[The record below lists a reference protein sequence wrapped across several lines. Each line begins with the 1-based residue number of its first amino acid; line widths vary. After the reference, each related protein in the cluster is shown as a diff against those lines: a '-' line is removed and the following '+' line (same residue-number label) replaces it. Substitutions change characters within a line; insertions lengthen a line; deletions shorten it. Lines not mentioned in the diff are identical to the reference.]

1 VSGAGRLLEEALRH
15 HRAGARD
22 EAERLYREV
31 LALRPDDPR
40 ANLLLGTLVAQ
51 SGRVA
56 EAVEHFERAARAEP
70 GNADAQASLGMA
82 LAQAGR
88 REAAARALAAAVA
101 RNPNHV
107 MARFNLGVL
116 RSEAGALEEAAE
128 HFRAVIARQPDR
140 PDPRLNLAEVLRRA
154 HRYEDALEV
163 LDEAVRRHP
172 GISALRVNRANVL
185 KYLGRIPEAEA
196 AYRDAVAANPD
207 DEVAR
212 DNQLL
217 CALYAPDRA
226 PADIRD
232 LHRAWGERVTARLP
246 APPKPH
252 ANPPDPERPLKVGYV
267 SPDLREHPVAAFV
280 APILG
285 RHDPARVMATAYA
298 HVPNPDATTARLKAL
313 APAWRDVAGMDDDAL
328 AEQIRADGIDVLVD
342 LAGHTR
348 GARLGAFARAPAP
361 VQITYLGYPVGTGL
375 PAIGHR
381 ITDRVA
387 DPPGTDDFYTEALLR
402 LEAPFCCFAEPEHGP
417 DPGPPPARTNGYVTF
432 GSQANPVKV
441 NERVL
446 ALWARVLQAVPDA
459 RLLLGSGEYASRG
472 VRERVLAGLAEGGV
486 GPERVAFSPE
496 AALGKGD
503 FLARYTRMDVALD
516 TFPYAGHTTTC
527 EALWMGLPVIT
538 LAGEWY
544 IQRVGASLLG
554 VMDLEE
560 LVADTPEAYVDA
572 ARRLAAE
579 PDRLADLRAGLR
591 ERMQASP
598 LMDGAG
604 FTRRLE
610 DAYRE
615 AWRRW
620 CSGHPGEGA

>member
-1 VSGAGRLLEEALRH
+1 VSGAGRQLEEALRH

-22 EAERLYREV
+22 QAERLYREV
-31 LALRPDDPR
+31 LARHPDDPR

-51 SGRVA
+51 AGRVA
-56 EAVEHFERAARAEP
+56 EAVGHFERAARAEP

-82 LAQAGR
+82 LAQVGR
-88 REAAARALAAAVA
+88 REEAAEALAAAVA
-101 RNPNHV
+101 RNPDHV

-116 RSEAGALEEAAE
+116 RSESGALDEAAE
-128 HFRAVIARQPDR
+128 HFRAVVTRLPDQPDA
-140 PDPRLNLAEVLRRA
+140 RLNLAEVLRRG

-172 GISALRVNRANVL
+172 GLSALRVNRANVL

-226 PADIRD
+226 PAAIRD

-252 ANPPDPERPLKVGYV
+252 ANDPDPERPLRVGYV

-280 APILG
+280 APILAH
-285 RHDPARVMATAYA
+285 HDPGRVAVTAYA
-298 HVPNPDATTARLKAL
+298 NVPHPDATTARLKAL
-313 APAWRDVAGMDDDAL
+313 APAWRDVAALDDAAL
-328 AEQIRADGIDVLVD
+328 AERIRADGIDVLVD

-381 ITDRVA
+381 LTDPVA
-387 DPPGTDDFYTEALLR
+387 DPPGTDGLYTEALLR
-402 LEAPFCCFAEPEHGP
+402 LDAPFCCFAEPERSP

-441 NERVL
+441 NDKVL
-446 ALWARVLQAVPDA
+446 ALWARVLEAVPDS
-459 RLLLGSGEYASRG
+459 RLLLGSGEYASRA
-472 VRERVLAGLAEGGV
+472 VRERVLGGLGEGGV
-486 GPERVAFSPE
+486 GPERVEFSAE
-496 AALGKGD
+496 AALGKAD
-503 FLARYTRMDVALD
+503 FLARYTRVDVALD

-554 VMDLEE
+554 VMDLPE
-560 LVADTPEAYVDA
+560 LVADTPDAYVDA
-572 ARRLAAE
+572 ARHLAADTDRLAA
-579 PDRLADLRAGLR
+579 LRDGLR
-591 ERMQASP
+591 GRMKASP

-620 CSGHPGEGA
+620 CTGRGGEGA